1 MSYSMKEMSKK
12 TGLSAPT
19 LRYYEKEGIL
29 PFVERDEN
37 GKRLYNDTNIEWIRF
52 ILALRSTGMPLAEI
66 KRYVE
71 LYKQG
76 ESTIKERKNMMLQHK
91 EAVEEEM
98 AKTFKYL
105 EQINYKLALYDS
117 LEAKLTQKEI
127 KI

>member
-1 MSYSMKEMSKK
+1 
-12 TGLSAPT
+12 
-19 LRYYEKEGIL
+19 
-29 PFVERDEN
+29 
-37 GKRLYNDTNIEWIRF
+37 
-52 ILALRSTGMPLAEI
+52 MPLVEI

-76 ESTIKERKNMMLQHK
+76 ESTIKERKSMMLQHK

-98 AKTFKYL
+98 AQTFKYL

>member
-1 MSYSMKEMSKK
+1 MSYSMKEMNEK

-37 GKRLYNDTNIEWIRF
+37 GKRLYNDMNIEWIRF

-98 AKTFKYL
+98 SKTFKYL

-117 LEAKLTQKEI
+117 LEAKLT
-127 KI
+127 